1 MKTGGCLSEVP
12 KAQVA
17 FLIDRIRFNE
27 NKPQMY
33 GTVLDW
39 NEQGE
44 LSCVVEDPVHLD
56 ARRRDMGLPA
66 TQDDDLAAHRK
77 EVESEGGKPPRDLAE
92 AKRKR
97 LEWAK
102 SVGWIQET

>member
-1 MKTGGCLSEVP
+1 
-12 KAQVA
+12 
-17 FLIDRIRFNE
+17 
-27 NKPQMY
+27 
-33 GTVLDW
+33 
-39 NEQGE
+39 
-44 LSCVVEDPVHLD
+44 
-56 ARRRDMGLPA
+56 MGLPA

-77 EVESEGGKPPRDLAE
+77 EVEAEGGKPPRDFTE